1 MPWCIERY
9 LCTVPTK
16 SRYASTDRS
25 TLGSRIANTGKL
37 CSWSYRVERR
47 KGHRR
52 RSGHRGVATERTQSR
67 KRGACNNVPSKAK
80 DGTVESYFGGC
91 NRSGGEVSRQRKGE
105 DVSSIMLKIQMR
117 SPMAMAEFCR
127 SQAGSHDGE
136 GKKRLEIEGADDC
149 RFSVDLQKGE
159 VGIVIER

>member
-1 MPWCIERY
+1 
-9 LCTVPTK
+9 
-16 SRYASTDRS
+16 S

-80 DGTVESYFGGC
+80 DGTVESCFGGYECCSLEELEGRLSISFLQEFC
-91 NRSGGEVSRQRKGE
+91 NRSGGEVSRRRKGE
-105 DVSSIMLKIQMR
+105 DVGSIMLKLQMR

-159 VGIVIER
+159 VGIVTER